1 MFDMD
6 TPHTASLADDALP
19 IGATLSG
26 GQFTITGHLGVG
38 GFGKTYRAED
48 NVLGRTIVIKECFPE
63 DFCTRNGLNV
73 VPRAEA
79 YAAPFRSTVEM
90 FIREARSLAKLRHP
104 NIVGVHRAFEENQTA
119 YMALDLIEGY
129 ELLSIMESRKAKLS
143 PAQIRGILMQMLA
156 AIEKVH
162 AMDLLH
168 RDISPDNIIIE
179 PTGTPVLIDFG
190 AARGDASRRTR
201 AVSSM
206 LVVKDGYS
214 PQEFYVAGSEQGPSS
229 DLYALAATFYHA
241 ISGEVP
247 ANSQT
252 RMVEIAG
259 RRPDPCRPL
268 AGRIEGYAPGFLEAI
283 DAAMRIHPGDRLQ
296 SAAEWRR
303 IIAKPAAP
311 ARAPAAAPASAPT
324 AAAPAQP
331 VAQAPA
337 PAPTHDAEL
346 SADLVRVLSQL
357 VEETNAEV
365 RSAPTPRIA
374 RKPAKP
380 APAKSLARP
389 DWVEEFNRD
398 TLERERW
405 AASPGGKMESDHA
418 APRLTMEFRPHAPGS
433 LSMTVCPSTEEKEAR
448 RRHTVRSLGKLLD
461 FGLQRSGTESPAATE
476 TTPTDPTDT
485 RPPSKSLPW
494 RKAS

>member
-1 MFDMD
+1 MFDME
-6 TPHTASLADDALP
+6 TTRIASLADDALP

-63 DFCTRNGLNV
+63 DFCTRDGLNV
-73 VPRAEA
+73 IARAEA

-90 FIREARSLAKLRHP
+90 FIREARSLAKLRHA

-119 YMALDLIEGY
+119 YMALDLIEGW

-143 PAQIRGILMQMLA
+143 PGQVKGILLQMLD
-156 AIEKVH
+156 AISKVH
-162 AMDLLH
+162 EMDLLH

-179 PTGTPVLIDFG
+179 PSGTPVLIDFG

-214 PQEFYVAGSEQGPSS
+214 PQEFYVAGSEQSPCS
-229 DLYALAATFYHA
+229 DLYALAATFYHV

-259 RRPDPCRPL
+259 RRPDPCQPL
-268 AGRIEGYAPGFLEAI
+268 AGRIEGYAPEFLEAI
-283 DAAMRIHPGDRLQ
+283 DLAMQIHPTDRIQ
-296 SAAEWRR
+296 SAAEWRKR
-303 IIAKPAAP
+303 ISNVP
-311 ARAPAAAPASAPT
+311 ARAPAQQRRKAEAQT
-324 AAAPAQP
+324 PAQTPEQVPAQVP
-331 VAQAPA
+331 VQDN
-337 PAPTHDAEL
+337 HI
-346 SADLVRVLSQL
+346 SADLARVLAEL
-357 VEETNAEV
+357 VAETNAEV
-365 RSAPTPRIA
+365 RKSRTIPTPP
-374 RKPAKP
+374 KPAKA
-380 APAKSLARP
+380 APIAKPARP
-389 DWVEEFNRD
+389 EWVEEFNRESRE
-398 TLERERW
+398 LERW
-405 AASPGGKMESDHA
+405 AASAACALQACHKAPERAVDPAVNIARHDPASLA
-418 APRLTMEFRPHAPGS
+418 APICARTP
-433 LSMTVCPSTEEKEAR
+433 EKQTR
-448 RRHTVRSLGKLLD
+448 RRHTVRSLGKLID
-461 FGLQRSGTESPAATE
+461 FGLQLAAPAA
-476 TTPTDPTDT
+476 DPVEEEQASGT
-485 RPPSKSLPW
+485 RPPSKSLLW